1 MKYLKKFNESNSYYE
16 DDMNVHITSTVID
29 ILQDLVDDGLNI
41 ECFTDGYMNSMFK
54 SSDYHY
60 QDNDIS
66 LFISLDDNSRLN
78 LRQCLN
84 WGELMPYL
92 KRVINYIES
101 EGRRVFIELYW
112 DDLKTRG
119 QSWCQIE
126 YRYRNG
132 EVSSE
137 LESLP
142 DRNYNTIIMRF
153 KN

>member
-1 MKYLKKFNESNSYYE
+1 MKYLKRFNESSSYYE
-16 DDMNVHITSTVID
+16 DDINVHITSTVID

-54 SSDYHY
+54 SSKDYNY

-66 LFISLDDNSRLN
+66 LFISLLDSNSRLQN
-78 LRQCLN
+78 SLN
-84 WGELMPYL
+84 WRELMPYL
-92 KRVINYIES
+92 KRVIDYIES

-112 DDLKTRG
+112 DRKM
-119 QSWCQIE
+119 WQIE
-126 YRYRNG
+126 YRLFNG
-132 EVSSE
+132 EVSRE

>member
-1 MKYLKKFNESNSYYE
+1 MKYLKKFNESSSYYE
-16 DDMNVHITSTVID
+16 DDINVEITSTVID

-54 SSDYHY
+54 SSKDYNY

-66 LFISLDDNSRLN
+66 LFISLLDSNSRLQN
-78 LRQCLN
+78 SLN
-84 WGELMPYL
+84 WRELMPYL
-92 KRVINYIES
+92 KRVIDYIES

-112 DDLKTRG
+112 DRKM
-119 QSWCQIE
+119 WQIE
-126 YRYRNG
+126 YRLFNG
-132 EVSSE
+132 EVSRE

>member
-1 MKYLKKFNESNSYYE
+1 MKYLKKFNESSSYYE
-16 DDMNVHITSTVID
+16 DDINVEITSTVID

-54 SSDYHY
+54 SSKDYNY

-66 LFISLDDNSRLN
+66 LFISSLDSNSRLQN
-78 LRQCLN
+78 SLN
-84 WGELMPYL
+84 WRELMPYL

-112 DDLKTRG
+112 DRKMR
-119 QSWCQIE
+119 QIE
-126 YRYRNG
+126 YRLFNG
-132 EVSSE
+132 EVWRE